1 LKYLFQVIE
10 NCGECP
16 FFQRTDFSVDSP
28 CRNDPAGRVTNGL
41 SEPPEWCLLPENAGS
56 VGFVR
61 VFDAGRDKPRD
72 NLDE

>member
-1 LKYLFQVIE
+1 VLTFGRMAIE
-10 NCGECP
+10 VLISSNRELRRVP
-16 FFQRTDFSVDSP
+16 ILS
-28 CRNDPAGRVTNGL
+28 RNDPAGRVTNGL